1 MRAPRTHPLESGNL
15 LLSRRDNFAALRSFF
30 TRPDDPLARETSLL
44 GEEYV
49 KLDVVPKKGH
59 GWLEFLTIADDF
71 FLVVSQLTT
80 EDADFNYIG
89 ENWIRFCFNV
99 SGTQSLLFDGQAG
112 GEIGQHTTHLM
123 VHPRGVVHTDR
134 YFARAQARWVS
145 ILCRREHLT
154 ETLGFDADA
163 FPSGLRRYLLHG
175 EPSLYVTQRPFNRAL
190 HDCVGQFFHSSSN
203 AALRRLYLKA
213 KTYEVLY
220 TFLEDCAA
228 DAVNPAAP
236 LGLKR
241 RDIDRL
247 HEARAVLQSD
257 PAAEIRLAQ
266 LARRVGLNRNKLSR
280 GFHLLFGTTIL
291 EFSRTCRLTAACELL
306 RETDLDVQEVGRR
319 CGYRHASSFSAAFKA
334 RFRMSPATA
343 RRRGAGQ

>member
-1 MRAPRTHPLESGNL
+1 MHPLESGNL

-30 TRPDDPLARETSLL
+30 TRAEQQLARETPLL
-44 GEEYV
+44 GDEYV
-49 KLDVVPKKGH
+49 KLDAVPGQGR

-80 EDADFNYIG
+80 ENADFNYIG

-99 SGTQSLLFDGQAG
+99 SGTQSLLFDGQSR
-112 GEIGQHTTHLM
+112 GEIGQHTAHLM
-123 VHPRGVVHTDR
+123 VHPEGVVHTDR
-134 YFARAQARWVS
+134 YFACTQARWVS

-154 ETLGFDADA
+154 GTLGFDPEA
-163 FPSGLRRYLLHG
+163 FPSGLRRYLVHG
-175 EPSLYVTQRPFNRAL
+175 EPSLYVAQRPFNRAL
-190 HDCVGQFFHSSSN
+190 RDCIGQFFHTSSH

-213 KTYEVLY
+213 KAYEALY

-247 HEARAVLQSD
+247 YEARAILQSD
-257 PAAEIRLAQ
+257 PAAEIHLAQ

-280 GFHLLFGTTIL
+280 GFHVLFGTTIL
-291 EFSRTCRLTAACELL
+291 EFSRTCRLMAASELL

-334 RFRMSPATA
+334 QFRMSPAAA
-343 RRRGAGQ
+343 RRRSSGP